1 MINIFVKSIE
11 FKEKANIFEK
21 KLVYMNIFIID
32 DDNKKCALPN
42 CTKEASTV
50 FTITK
55 LVAQQDFV

>member
-32 DDNKKCALPN
+32 DNKKCALPN